1 MGKTNS
7 QQKKKIT
14 QNYLYAT
21 LIGLLVVAC
30 AVTIALASSSG
41 TKVNSNAN
49 ISNGEVPVAAITY
62 VVPMKD
68 ATVAKDYSST
78 ELQYNDT
85 LKQWEIHKAIDFKAG
100 EDLQVYAVSD
110 GTVSKIYN
118 NYLEGSVVEI
128 NHANGLISIYKSL
141 ASDVKVKVGEK
152 VRIISGPFAEFV
164 GDITEVYPDK
174 AKLRASVSIFGRET
188 PVELEYK
195 QIQKVQ

>member
-14 QNYLYAT
+14 YNYLYAT

-41 TKVNSNAN
+41 TKVYSNAN

-141 ASDVKVKVGEK
+141 ASDVKVNVGEK
-152 VRIISGPFAEFV
+152 VSAGQVIGTAADTMAQELATGAHLHFEMQKN
-164 GDITEVYPDK
+164 G
-174 AKLRASVSIFGRET
+174 AKVNPNDYIDLGN
-188 PVELEYK
+188 K
-195 QIQKVQ
+195 